1 MFTGSSTDTLRVPA
15 NAAKH
20 RPSRARY
27 LVFMPGLSGIDRLG
41 FVGFGEAAFYLAK
54 GLREAGVKRT
64 VAFDIHRHTPRLG
77 EKIQARAKE
86 TRTDLVE
93 FSAALTASADVVIS
107 AVTADQAADAA
118 EQTAPYLTSRH
129 IYADL
134 NSVSPRMK
142 QKVGETI
149 TRSGARFVEIAVMG
163 PIPPQLHRTPMLIG
177 GASAPEFQEM
187 LAPYGMRMD
196 TVSTDQIGRAAAVKM
211 FRSVVYK
218 GLEALIFECVLGASQ
233 YGAEDRVFASLAESF
248 PGVDWKKLADYMV
261 GRVVVH
267 GERRAREMDEVARTL
282 EELGI
287 EPMMAAATARRMDW
301 AADLGLRES
310 FNGEFPKTY
319 QEVLDAIARMP
330 VTKT

>member
-1 MFTGSSTDTLRVPA
+1 
-15 NAAKH
+15 
-20 RPSRARY
+20 
-27 LVFMPGLSGIDRLG
+27 MPGLGPELGIDRLG

-64 VAFDIHRHTPRLG
+64 IAFDIHMHTPRLG
-77 EKIQARAKE
+77 EKIQARAQE
-86 TRTDLVE
+86 TRTGLVE
-93 FSAALTASADVVIS
+93 FSAALAASADIIIS
-107 AVTADQAADAA
+107 AVTADQAVDAA

-134 NSVSPRMK
+134 NSVSPRTK

-149 TRSGARFVEIAVMG
+149 SRSGARFVEIDVMG
-163 PIPPQLHRTPMLIG
+163 PIPPQLHKTPMLIG
-177 GASAPEFQEM
+177 GAAAPEFQEM

-196 TVSTDQIGRAAAVKM
+196 VVSTDQIGRAAAVKM
-211 FRSVVYK
+211 FRSVIYK
-218 GLEALIFECVLGASQ
+218 GLEALLFECVLGASR
-233 YGAEDRVFASLAESF
+233 YGAQDRVFASLAESF
-248 PGVDWKKLADYMV
+248 PGIDWKKLADYMV

-301 AADLGLRES
+301 AADLGLRDT
-310 FNGEFPKTY
+310 FGGEFPKTY
-319 QEVLDAIARMP
+319 QEVLDVISIS
-330 VTKT
+330 KS